1 MGGKK
6 ISIYWPLDDV
16 YYKGVVSSINESKL
30 KPIHVRY
37 RDGDKEWLDL
47 KNEKFS
53 FYEISSDEESE
64 SSTNGRDDDD
74 DAEYKIDDKH
84 NDSDDDDDNDE
95 DIDLDEGDSL
105 SKRKKKRKKLKK
117 RRKKEKHHKKH
128 EKRKMESTR
137 VDEKTPSI
145 IEPSKVV
152 KNENKI

>member
-74 DAEYKIDDKH
+74 DDAEYKIDDKH
-84 NDSDDDDDNDE
+84 NDYDD
-95 DIDLDEGDSL
+95 DIDLDEDDSL

-128 EKRKMESTR
+128 KKRKMESTR